1 MLWYPGAWRRT
12 PAVDWPDAV
21 IDLRLVRFPMTIRL
35 RLTLW
40 YTALLGATLI
50 LFSFVFYSTLAA
62 NLWMQTQQEAARQA
76 AEVANTLTLQLQ
88 GNILIIRNNPTR
100 IQFPDLD
107 FFSNAMGVQV
117 IDLNG
122 MILKRSS
129 NLGPM
134 SVKNYSQALADIRNG
149 RSHSFY
155 TTGDEGVPLLVYSTP
170 IFANGTIVGAV
181 QVIKPVAGVQNTLG
195 QVSRYLIFG
204 TALSLAA
211 AAIIGAFLARRAL
224 TPIDT
229 ITRTAGSI
237 SRTKDLGRRLNIPN
251 DASEVGQL
259 AATFNDMLDRIQRLF
274 TTQERLIADVSHELR
289 SPLTTVQGNLELLRR
304 YLAAPGHDAHHDA
317 VTDGVL
323 QETLNETEDEAARMG
338 AMISDLLLLAQADS
352 GALRLQL
359 APVEM
364 DTLLLDVYRQ
374 ARRMAEQR
382 RGPHAL
388 EIRLGHEDQAQVLGD
403 RERLRQIIVNLVDNA
418 IKYTPNGGVV
428 TLNLERSN
436 GWVKISVSDTGIGIS
451 PEHLPH
457 LFDRFYRADR
467 ARSRDLGGSGLGL
480 SIVQWIADAHNGRV
494 TVESKP
500 QAGST
505 FTLWLP
511 TLVDPAAITPQRT
524 QQPSELPT

>member
-1 MLWYPGAWRRT
+1 MLSQSGAWPRT
-12 PAVDWPDAV
+12 LFGKDDAASTH
-21 IDLRLVRFPMTIRL
+21 IRFPMTIRL

-62 NLWMQTQQEAARQA
+62 NLWAQTQQEAARQA

-107 FFSNAMGVQV
+107 FFSNSVGVQI

-122 MILKRSS
+122 MILKRSN

-155 TTGDEGVPLLVYSTP
+155 STSDNGMPLLVYSEP
-170 IFANGTIVGAV
+170 IVANRTIVGAV

-204 TALSLAA
+204 TALSLAL
-211 AAIIGAFLARRAL
+211 AAIVGAFLARRAL
-224 TPIDT
+224 TPIDS

-237 SRTKDLGRRLNIPN
+237 SRTKDLGQRLNIPN

-259 AATFNDMLDRIQRLF
+259 AATFNAMLDRVQQLF
-274 TTQERLIADVSHELR
+274 NTQERLIADVSHELR
-289 SPLTTVQGNLELLRR
+289 TPLTTVQGNLDLLRR
-304 YLAAPGHDAHHDA
+304 YLAQPAQGLSRGQTAADL
-317 VTDGVL
+317 L
-323 QETLNETEDEAARMG
+323 QETLNEAEDEAARMG
-338 AMISDLLLLAQADS
+338 TMITDLLTLAQADS
-352 GALRLQL
+352 GALQLQL

-374 ARRMAEQR
+374 ARRIVEHR
-382 RGPHAL
+382 RGLHAL
-388 EIRLGHEDQAQVLGD
+388 EIRLGNEDQALVLGD
-403 RERLRQIIVNLVDNA
+403 RERLRQVVLNLTDNA

-428 TLNLERSN
+428 TLSLEKN
-436 GWVKISVSDTGIGIS
+436 DGWVKVAVSDTGIGIS
-451 PEHLPH
+451 EDDLPH
-457 LFDRFYRADR
+457 VFDRFYRADK
-467 ARSRDLGGSGLGL
+467 ARSRELGGSGLGL
-480 SIVQWIADAHNGRV
+480 SIVQWIAVAHHGRV
-494 TVESKP
+494 TVASAPHE
-500 QAGST
+500 GST

-511 TLVDPAAITPQRT
+511 PLAEPPVAAQKRTREHSEAPA
-524 QQPSELPT
+524 